1 MQALKKR
8 KMKKSLWARL
18 ELPLAT
24 TKENI
29 WLALTLPELTKQ
41 YMYNCQLHCSWE
53 LGSDALWREL
63 QEDGSFITHVSG
75 TLLEY
80 QPYSLLRF
88 KINHQRDGLK
98 GQTSEL
104 RFILSPFQKG
114 VLLTVEQGDFSTFP
128 QAEEIY
134 AECVSGWNYV
144 QEKLSA
150 TCLSIK

>member
-1 MQALKKR
+1 
-8 KMKKSLWARL
+8 MKKSLWARL
-18 ELPLAT
+18 ELPLET

-29 WLALTLPELTKQ
+29 WSSLTLPHLTKK

-53 LGSDALWREL
+53 LGSEALW
-63 QEDGSFITHVSG
+63 QEVQKDGSFHTHVSG

-88 KINHQRDGLK
+88 NINHRREGLNR
-98 GQTSEL
+98 QTSEL
-104 RFILSPFQKG
+104 RFILSPSQKG

-144 QEKLSA
+144 RDKLRA
-150 TCLSIK
+150 TCLSVK